1 MSHIQGGQGRDA
13 RDLEETVSGMWSVI
27 AWALSACVAA
37 WLIMEV
43 L

>member
-13 RDLEETVSGMWSVI
+13 RDLEETVGGMWSVI
-27 AWALSACVAA
+27 VWVVSACFVAWAIA
-37 WLIMEV
+37 EV